1 MRALHLLFGA
11 TIALG
16 GGGIINKC
24 AVKAESRGQSNRST
38 SRSTTTRGRPS
49 NSSRGG
55 RSKSTT
61 SRQQQQSSSQ
71 RSSVDDILDLDDTD
85 TTSFNLDD
93 DLDSLLG
100 GTSSS
105 SSSSNTNIID
115 DDRYDEFDYSE
126 GDELFDPLPPYDDG
140 LVGSGGVEDNNN
152 NKDGLGET
160 TSLMGSSGLGG
171 DSDEYGQGSEKGAL
185 YDAYNLLHSLAQ
197 VSYCLISIDVFMDG
211 YV

>member
-16 GGGIINKC
+16 GYEC
-24 AVKAESRGQSNRST
+24 TVKAESRGQNSRST
-38 SRSTTTRGRPS
+38 SRSQTSSTTRGRPT
-49 NSSRGG
+49 NSRGG
-55 RSKSTT
+55 RSNKST
-61 SRQQQQSSSQ
+61 SRQQQQSSQ
-71 RSSVDDILDLDDTD
+71 RSSSVDDILDLDDTD
-85 TTSFNLDD
+85 STSFNLDD

-105 SSSSNTNIID
+105 SSNNNIID

-140 LVGSGGVEDNNN
+140 LGGGIEDSNN

-197 VSYCLISIDVFMDG
+197 VSFVFNIDVVFKDG
-211 YV
+211 LREN

>member
-11 TIALG
+11 TVALR
-16 GGGIINKC
+16 INEC
-24 AVKAESRGQSNRST
+24 TVKAETGSN
-38 SRSTTTRGRPS
+38 SRSSRSTTRGRPS
-49 NSSRGG
+49 NSRGG
-55 RSKSTT
+55 RSNKSST

-71 RSSVDDILDLDDTD
+71 RSSVDDILDLDDVD

-100 GTSSS
+100 GTS

-140 LVGSGGVEDNNN
+140 LVGGVEANNFVE
-152 NKDGLGET
+152 DGLGET

-197 VSYCLISIDVFMDG
+197 VSFV
-211 YV
+211 

>member
-11 TIALG
+11 TLALG
-16 GGGIINKC
+16 INEC
-24 AVKAESRGQSNRST
+24 TVKAERSQSN
-38 SRSTTTRGRPS
+38 SRSTTRGRPS
-49 NSSRGG
+49 NSRGG
-55 RSKSTT
+55 RSNKST
-61 SRQQQQSSSQ
+61 SRQQQQQSQ
-71 RSSVDDILDLDDTD
+71 RSSVDDILDLDDVD

-100 GTSSS
+100 GTS

-140 LVGSGGVEDNNN
+140 LAGSGGVEDNNN
-152 NKDGLGET
+152 IKDGLGET
-160 TSLMGSSGLGG
+160 TSLMGSGGLGG

-197 VSYCLISIDVFMDG
+197 VSCVGLFNIDVSRIV
-211 YV
+211 YVKINV

>member
-11 TIALG
+11 TLALG
-16 GGGIINKC
+16 INEC
-24 AVKAESRGQSNRST
+24 TVKAERGQSNSRST
-38 SRSTTTRGRPS
+38 STSSTTRGRPS
-49 NSSRGG
+49 NSRGG
-55 RSKSTT
+55 RSNKSS
-61 SRQQQQSSSQ
+61 SRQQQQSQ
-71 RSSVDDILDLDDTD
+71 RSSSVDDILDLDDTD
-85 TTSFNLDD
+85 STSFNLDD

-105 SSSSNTNIID
+105 SSNNNIID

-140 LVGSGGVEDNNN
+140 LAGGVEANNFVE
-152 NKDGLGET
+152 DGLGET
-160 TSLMGSSGLGG
+160 TSLMGSGGLGG

-197 VSYCLISIDVFMDG
+197 VSCVGLFNIDVSRIV
-211 YV
+211 YVKINV

>member
-11 TIALG
+11 TVAL
-16 GGGIINKC
+16 GGIINDC
-24 AVKAESRGQSNRST
+24 IVTAERSQSN
-38 SRSTTTRGRPS
+38 SRSSRSTTRGRPS

-55 RSKSTT
+55 RSNKST
-61 SRQQQQSSSQ
+61 SRQQQQQSQ
-71 RSSVDDILDLDDTD
+71 RSSSVDDILDLDDTD

-100 GTSSS
+100 GT

-140 LVGSGGVEDNNN
+140 LGGRVEDNNN
-152 NKDGLGET
+152 NEDGLGET

-197 VSYCLISIDVFMDG
+197 VSFV
-211 YV
+211 

>member
-11 TIALG
+11 TLALG
-16 GGGIINKC
+16 INEC
-24 AVKAESRGQSNRST
+24 TVNAERGQSNSQST
-38 SRSTTTRGRPS
+38 SRLTSSTTRGRPS
-49 NSSRGG
+49 NSRGG
-55 RSKSTT
+55 RSNKST
-61 SRQQQQSSSQ
+61 SRQQQSSSQ

-85 TTSFNLDD
+85 STSFNLDD

-100 GTSSS
+100 GTST
-105 SSSSNTNIID
+105 SSNSNIID

>member
-16 GGGIINKC
+16 GGGINEC
-24 AVKAESRGQSNRST
+24 TVKAESRGQNSRQTST
-38 SRSTTTRGRPS
+38 SSTTRDRPT
-49 NSSRGG
+49 NSRGG
-55 RSKSTT
+55 RSNKST
-61 SRQQQQSSSQ
+61 SRQQQQQSQ

-85 TTSFNLDD
+85 STSFNLDD

-100 GTSSS
+100 GAS
-105 SSSSNTNIID
+105 SSSSNNIID

-140 LVGSGGVEDNNN
+140 LGGGVEDNNFVE
-152 NKDGLGET
+152 DGLGET
-160 TSLMGSSGLGG
+160 TSLMGSGGLGG

-197 VSYCLISIDVFMDG
+197 VSFVGLFIDVSQGWSTCKLSF
-211 YV
+211 